1 MADRLLICKHN
12 DGLGHCDVFGGEY
25 CVESPCQHEELVEYA
40 PVVHGEWEK
49 EFCSNGWHE
58 WDNLICKNCGKKF
71 ERVAWPSE
79 WHFCP
84 NCGADMRERKGDDGN
99 EA

>member
-40 PVVHGEWEK
+40 PVVHGEWMPIIEGVWNLPMPVLSGYRCSKCGRTEQEK
-49 EFCSNGWHE
+49 EPYCH
-58 WDNLICKNCGKKF
+58 
-71 ERVAWPSE
+71 
-79 WHFCP
+79 
-84 NCGADMRERKGDDGN
+84 CGADMRERKGDD
-99 EA
+99 ER